1 MGPIMPMLMIGQA
14 ALGVVTG
21 FAQMSAARSAQQ
33 AANEAATRQIKAT
46 YDEVS
51 RQQNEV
57 NRIAVEQASDR
68 IRAANAELGTVRTSA
83 GERGVSGT
91 TMTSFARAIGAL
103 EGMDLS
109 RIEKNRQSNIAAGE
123 AAKRDAQNN
132 YITAVTIAANQAS
145 AATTSTWLGM
155 AGSGLQIGSSYVGYQ
170 QRQSYYQNT
179 RTSIY

>member
-14 ALGVVTG
+14 VLGVVTG
-21 FAQMSAARSAQQ
+21 FAQMSQARAAQQ

-51 RQQNEV
+51 RQQKEV

-91 TMTSFARAIGAL
+91 TMVSFARAIGAL

-145 AATTSTWLGM
+145 AATTSAWLGM
-155 AGSGLQIGSSYVGYQ
+155 AGSGLQIGASYAGYQ
-170 QRQSYYQNT
+170 QRQSYYQNK
-179 RTSIY
+179 RA